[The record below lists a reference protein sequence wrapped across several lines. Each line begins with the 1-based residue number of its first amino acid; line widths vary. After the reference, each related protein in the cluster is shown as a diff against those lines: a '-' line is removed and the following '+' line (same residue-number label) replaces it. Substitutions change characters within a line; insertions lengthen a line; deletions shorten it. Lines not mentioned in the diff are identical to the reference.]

1 MTVAED
7 VITTEEVLVVVLAVK
22 EKALVAEEV
31 LAAAVSEAIE
41 VQRREAV
48 VLDQE
53 KKAGFLTEH
62 LVKAVSADEANQEV
76 HQRQEEKAD
85 FHPNALL
92 DVQMHLDQA
101 DFLKERQ
108 DVQKVLQIPLEKE
121 DQERA
126 SSFC

>member
-1 MTVAED
+1 MTVVED

-62 LVKAVSADEANQEV
+62 LVKAVSAVEANQEV
-76 HQRQEEKAD
+76 HQLQEEKVV
-85 FHPNALL
+85 FLPNAHLA
-92 DVQMHLDQA
+92 VPMHLDQA

>member
-31 LAAAVSEAIE
+31 LAVAVSAAIE

-48 VLDQE
+48 ALDQE
-53 KKAGFLTEH
+53 KKAGFQTEL

-76 HQRQEEKAD
+76 LLHQEEKVV
-85 FHPNALL
+85 FLPNAHL

-101 DFLKERQ
+101 DFQKDLQ

-126 SSFC
+126 NSFC

>member
-7 VITTEEVLVVVLAVK
+7 VITTEEVLVVVSAVK

-31 LAAAVSEAIE
+31 LAVAVSAAIE

-48 VLDQE
+48 VLDLE
-53 KKAGFLTEH
+53 KKVDFQTEH

-76 HQRQEEKAD
+76 LLHQEEKVV
-85 FHPNALL
+85 FLPNAHP

-108 DVQKVLQIPLEKE
+108 DVQKVLQTHLEKE

-126 SSFC
+126 NSFC

>member
-7 VITTEEVLVVVLAVK
+7 VITTEEVLVVVSAVK
-22 EKALVAEEV
+22 EEALVAEEV
-31 LAAAVSEAIE
+31 LVAAVSEAIE

-48 VLDQE
+48 ALDQE
-53 KKAGFLTEH
+53 KKVGFLTEH
-62 LVKAVSADEANQEV
+62 LVKVDLAEEV
-76 HQRQEEKAD
+76 HQLQKEKVV

-108 DVQKVLQIPLEKE
+108 DVQKVLQTHLEKE

-126 SSFC
+126 NSFC

>member
-1 MTVAED
+1 MTVVED
-7 VITTEEVLVVVLAVK
+7 AITTEEVLVA
-22 EKALVAEEV
+22 EEEV
-31 LAAAVSEAIE
+31 LVVAVSAAIE
-41 VQRREAV
+41 VQRQEAV

-76 HQRQEEKAD
+76 HQLQEEKVV
-85 FHPNALL
+85 FLPNAHLA
-92 DVQMHLDQA
+92 VQMHLDQA

-108 DVQKVLQIPLEKE
+108 DAQKVLIHQEKE

-126 SSFC
+126 NSFLLIFL

>member
-31 LAAAVSEAIE
+31 LAVAVSEAIE

-62 LVKAVSADEANQEV
+62 LAKAVSADEANQEV

-101 DFLKERQ
+101 DFQKDLQ

-126 SSFC
+126 NSFC

>member
-1 MTVAED
+1 MTVVED